1 LGSIDLKDAVDK
13 VFKSNRELASKIIKV
28 IGVLWRNIKSAGVEE
43 LKIMNFCGTHEWTT
57 THYGLRALLP
67 DGIDMVAGPGCP
79 VCITPSFYV
88 ESAIKLALEGVRVYS
103 YGDAYRLPAVKKVN
117 DVKSLAEARSMG
129 GEVSIVYSLLDAVK
143 DVKENKEESVFFAI
157 GFETTYPIYA
167 STILKNILPE
177 NFRLITAG
185 RLTPPAAEY
194 AIEKVGKVDGIIAPG
209 HVSTIIGGEAWKPL
223 SEKYNIPTVI
233 SGFEP
238 LDLLVSIAEI
248 LKQIDEH
255 KPRVVIEYTR
265 AVSWS
270 GNKTAKNMIKKVF
283 EEYDAAWRGIG
294 FIQRSGYRLREEYLK
309 LDALQRYGIKEP
321 DPAQWS
327 YDLSPGCRCGE
338 VIIGRVKPIE
348 CPLFMKKCTPNS
360 PYGPCMVSSEGT
372 CSIWARHSL
381 RFLSQIKKLSI
392 QSNK

>member
-1 LGSIDLKDAVDK
+1 LSSIDLKDTVDK

-28 IGVLWRNIKSAGVEE
+28 IGALWRNIKSDGVEE

-88 ESAIKLALEGVRVYS
+88 ESAVKLALEGVRVYT
-103 YGDAYRLPAVKKVN
+103 YGDAYRLPAVKKIN
-117 DVKSLAEARSMG
+117 GVKSLAEARSIG

-143 DVKENKEESVFFAI
+143 DVKENKKESVFFAI

-223 SEKYNIPTVI
+223 SEKYNIPTVV

-270 GNKTAKNMIKKVF
+270 GNETAKNMVKKVF

-294 FIQRSGYRLREEYLK
+294 FIQRSGYRLREEYNK

-321 DPAQWS
+321 DQAQWS

-338 VIIGRVKPIE
+338 VIIGRIKPAE

-360 PYGPCMVSSEGT
+360 PYGPCMVSSEGA
-372 CSIWARHSL
+372 CSIWARHSSQV
-381 RFLSQIKKLSI
+381 LSKIKKLSI

>member
-1 LGSIDLKDAVDK
+1 LSSINLKDTVDK

-28 IGVLWRNIKSAGVEE
+28 IGALWKNIKSDGVEE

-88 ESAIKLALEGVRVYS
+88 ESAVKLALEGVRVYT
-103 YGDAYRLPAVKKVN
+103 YGDAYRLPAVKKIN
-117 DVKSLAEARSMG
+117 GVKSLAEARSIG
-129 GEVSIVYSLLDAVK
+129 GEVSIAYSLLDAVK
-143 DVKENKEESVFFAI
+143 DVKENKKESVFFAI

-223 SEKYNIPTVI
+223 SEK
-233 SGFEP
+233 
-238 LDLLVSIAEI
+238 
-248 LKQIDEH
+248 
-255 KPRVVIEYTR
+255 
-265 AVSWS
+265 
-270 GNKTAKNMIKKVF
+270 
-283 EEYDAAWRGIG
+283 
-294 FIQRSGYRLREEYLK
+294 
-309 LDALQRYGIKEP
+309 
-321 DPAQWS
+321 
-327 YDLSPGCRCGE
+327 
-338 VIIGRVKPIE
+338 
-348 CPLFMKKCTPNS
+348 
-360 PYGPCMVSSEGT
+360 
-372 CSIWARHSL
+372 
-381 RFLSQIKKLSI
+381 
-392 QSNK
+392 